1 VFGPNSLALPPPRE
15 ENARSISAADSA
27 TAQPIL
33 DADPRLGVNIAGR
46 VALWLIELLIH
57 DFPDGASTAS
67 ATNSATETNVDRAR
81 AMARHHP
88 CGNSYLLVG
97 QYVAGA
103 NNHRKMAQAAGLQ
116 RPHSRIAPMPFTI
129 ARPKRT
135 AGAPLN
141 CLLGL
146 SLAGGSTSIDDAL
159 TGFAIARMRIDDGRR
174 IRDAIAQA
182 TRCARLAFSEI
193 RVIAAQC
200 IVGPAGQTD
209 RIRSRHCGSR

>member
-1 VFGPNSLALPPPRE
+1 MSQLLDKRRQLVHRQRSIDISATFCPAPPRDHCDSGAPTKRARLSSSRPEIDLTLILLLHSFKMGALVFGPNSLALPPPRE

-81 AMARHHP
+81 GTALHYPRDSSH
-88 CGNSYLLVG
+88 LLVG

-103 NNHRKMAQAAGLQ
+103 NNHRKMAPAAGVL
-116 RPHSRIAPMPFTI
+116 SRTP
-129 ARPKRT
+129 RVH
-135 AGAPLN
+135 
-141 CLLGL
+141 GL
-146 SLAGGSTSIDDAL
+146 SPCGNVNGEVLAPPSACSSAQLSI
-159 TGFAIARMRIDDGRR
+159 
-174 IRDAIAQA
+174 
-182 TRCARLAFSEI
+182 
-193 RVIAAQC
+193 
-200 IVGPAGQTD
+200 
-209 RIRSRHCGSR
+209 

>member
-1 VFGPNSLALPPPRE
+1 MGALVFGPNSLALPPPRE

-67 ATNSATETNVDRAR
+67 ATNSATKTNVDRAR
-81 AMARHHP
+81 GTALHYPRDSSH
-88 CGNSYLLVG
+88 LLVA

-103 NNHRKMAQAAGLQ
+103 NNHRKMTPAAGLQ
-116 RPHSRIAPMPFTI
+116 RKYSRIALTPFTT

-135 AGAPLN
+135 TGAQQN
-141 CLLGL
+141 CLLRQP
-146 SLAGGSTSIDDAL
+146 LAGRSPSIADAL
-159 TGFAIARMRIDDGRR
+159 I
-174 IRDAIAQA
+174 
-182 TRCARLAFSEI
+182 
-193 RVIAAQC
+193 
-200 IVGPAGQTD
+200 
-209 RIRSRHCGSR
+209 